1 MARETAFLVSIIGK
15 AERRLLH
22 QARMLETL
30 PHGSASA
37 ISVRECEVFQ
47 IMSSKVAQLR
57 RTSERLAASRRA
69 DRSI

>member
-1 MARETAFLVSIIGK
+1 
-15 AERRLLH
+15 
-22 QARMLETL
+22 MLETL